1 MDAFLSKE
9 ALQMLLAL
17 SLISSTSN
25 SDGLLIGHKRG
36 HRFFVEKIFSSSK
49 GFFPS
54 LKKYYSLN
62 QAFDKKILGFYSFQT
77 DDKKVKKIL
86 APFAYGKLFLQINI
100 NKQKKMAFKSY
111 IIDYEKEFFLS
122 PIQLKSNK

>member
-9 ALQMLLAL
+9 AFQMLLAL

-54 LKKYYSLN
+54 LKKYYALN
-62 QAFDKKILGFYSFQT
+62 QAFDTKILGFFSFQT

-111 IIDYEKEFFLS
+111 IIDYEKKFFLS
-122 PIQLKSNK
+122 PIQLKSTK

>member
-9 ALQMLLAL
+9 AFQMLLAL

-54 LKKYYSLN
+54 LKKYYAIN
-62 QAFDKKILGFYSFQT
+62 QALDKKILGFFSFQT

-122 PIQLKSNK
+122 PIQLKSTK

>member
-9 ALQMLLAL
+9 AFQMLLAL

-54 LKKYYSLN
+54 LKKYYSIN
-62 QAFDKKILGFYSFQT
+62 KAFDKKILGFFSFQT

>member
-9 ALQMLLAL
+9 AFQMLLAL

-54 LKKYYSLN
+54 LKKYYALN
-62 QAFDKKILGFYSFQT
+62 QAFDTKILGFFSFQT

-86 APFAYGKLFLQINI
+86 APFAYGKLFLQINT

-122 PIQLKSNK
+122 PIQLKSTK